1 MEEHGIRRRNLLH
14 HTFLK
19 ADPKLEGKD
28 KFKIDMIFELQ
39 QWLKV
44 NLMRVHYSVADT
56 VFSEVIQKAI
66 MVDYKEVDTSE
77 AKIKWVKQFKEIAR
91 EKYKRAQENFDRMNE
106 EREMFLENRKL
117 LEDDL
122 RRINSRESSKSPKK
136 SKCPSCSIMG
146 GRSYKYRNMRKSSR
160 NMRKSRRKSRK

>member
-1 MEEHGIRRRNLLH
+1 MEEYGISPH
-14 HTFLK
+14 IFLNYADFK
-19 ADPKLEGKD
+19 EDPKLEGKD

-39 QWLKV
+39 EWLKV
-44 NLMRVHYSVADT
+44 KLMRVHYSVADT

-66 MVDYKEVDTSE
+66 VVDYKKVNTSTK
-77 AKIKWVKQFKEIAR
+77 KIEWVKQFKDMAS
-91 EKYKRAQENFDRMNE
+91 EKYERAQENFDRMNA
-106 EREMFLENRKL
+106 ERRMFLENQQL
-117 LEDDL
+117 LYDDL

-136 SKCPSCSIMG
+136 SKCPGCSMMG